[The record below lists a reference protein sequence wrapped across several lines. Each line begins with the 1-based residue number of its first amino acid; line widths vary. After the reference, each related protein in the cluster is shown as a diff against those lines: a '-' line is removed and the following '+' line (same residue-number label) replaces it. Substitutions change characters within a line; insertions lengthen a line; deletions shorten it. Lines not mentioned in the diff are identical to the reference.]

1 MSDRFAAHR
10 PPTITKLS
18 NRTRRLTRSYVL
30 QRKRMPAMTWANATR
45 GKSVFWLHAAVRRGH
60 LAVR

>member
-1 MSDRFAAHR
+1 MMF
-10 PPTITKLS
+10 PTLGEETFVSADDKIRGPSPKL
-18 NRTRRLTRSYVL
+18 RV
-30 QRKRMPAMTWANATR
+30 QRMRMLALTWANATR